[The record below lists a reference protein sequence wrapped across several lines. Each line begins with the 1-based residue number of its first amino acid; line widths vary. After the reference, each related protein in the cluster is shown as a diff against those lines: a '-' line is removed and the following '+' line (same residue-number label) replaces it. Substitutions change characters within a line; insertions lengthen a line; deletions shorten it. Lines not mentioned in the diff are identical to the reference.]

1 MIICNNCFCDSEI
14 KSRIES
20 YSKKGQC
27 RVCGC
32 KDAYIYDTDTDDYL
46 NGIFDNILNLFVPVS
61 SLLTPPEA
69 EQCIFIKNELL
80 ENWNIFNKIS
90 AAQVHSI
97 VKALSPDLYSS
108 TPELI
113 DAPVVNQIEMDKEA
127 LKENSILKGYTWEQ
141 FVEALKHENRFHTN
155 HINTDILKVFCS
167 FIRKGY
173 KAGTKF
179 YRGRISSKTGF
190 DCSSMG
196 APPKEKISEGRA
208 NSAGIQ
214 RLYLAGDKDTT
225 IHEIR
230 AGAFDYITLGCFEL
244 KKDITVVDLK
254 MINKISPLIE
264 QLDVT
269 QYYINRDHL
278 NKINDEMSKA
288 LRRSDSPLDYV
299 PTQYITDFVKSIVH
313 DGIAEYSGIEY
324 KSVMHSKGYNLALFN
339 PDLFECVDTEVY
351 GIDTIDYRKHVI

>member
-1 MIICNNCFCDSEI
+1 M
-14 KSRIES
+14 
-20 YSKKGQC
+20 
-27 RVCGC
+27 
-32 KDAYIYDTDTDDYL
+32 
-46 NGIFDNILNLFVPVS
+46 
-61 SLLTPPEA
+61 
-69 EQCIFIKNELL
+69 
-80 ENWNIFNKIS
+80 
-90 AAQVHSI
+90 
-97 VKALSPDLYSS
+97 KALSPDLYSS

-225 IHEIR
+225 IHEMR

-299 PTQYITDFVKSIVH
+299 PTQYITDFIQSVTH
-313 DGIAEYSGIEY
+313 DGEHEYDGIEY
-324 KSVMHSKGYNLALFN
+324 RSTLYPNGYNLAIFDPL
-339 PDLFECVDTEVY
+339 LFECVSVE
-351 GIDTIDYRKHVI
+351 TIQIKDLRYNYE